1 MRNGDATVASCG
13 DGALR
18 EDRRAEDC
26 HLKAEHGLARVVAWV
41 RDADAGRPANASR
54 SGAAER
60 MARCRA
66 RKAAAGIVLFDVP
79 VQIADRVKLVGGWDA
94 WLAQERESAIRTSQL
109 VAPPDVATDP
119 EALALGRRARQA
131 RGWRGALIR
140 WLLNCG

>member
-1 MRNGDATVASCG
+1 
-13 DGALR
+13 
-18 EDRRAEDC
+18 
-26 HLKAEHGLARVVAWV
+26 
-41 RDADAGRPANASR
+41 
-54 SGAAER
+54 

-66 RKAAAGIVLFDVP
+66 RKAAAGIVRFDVP